1 MRPRNTD
8 SSLTDVQP
16 PKVAS
21 NFQPL
26 YLLSTDL
33 LSICE
38 RRHFR
43 RRRRREELLRQVR
56 SSYELLRQVRLS
68 VELLRQVGLRYE
80 GAWLWRTGWLNTTS
94 KLR

>member
-43 RRRRREELLRQVR
+43 RRRRREELLRQVG
-56 SSYELLRQVRLS
+56 LS

-80 GAWLWRTGWLNTTS
+80 GAWLWRTDWLNTTS

>member
-43 RRRRREELLRQVR
+43 RRRRREELLRQV
-56 SSYELLRQVRLS
+56 
-68 VELLRQVGLRYE
+68 GLRYE
-80 GAWLWRTGWLNTTS
+80 GAWLWRTDWLNTTS